1 MALKMHFLDRNLS
14 PMEFT
19 MYRVVNT
26 LLRSKIGPAL
36 VGSVIM
42 FVGCGPTFGADSVL
56 PKIDWQ
62 GLRTSHILVSADDQ
76 TVRTLLT
83 EKFAG
88 SQESHLKLEAKSFY
102 NVLYQQQ
109 GLPRQRYSL
118 TDALAGREPD
128 RTKFRY
134 AVCGTKIDN
143 TAGKAQN
150 GAIGRDAGMQ
160 AANLNGNL
168 SNSQLMGVGVVV
180 GLVSALAT
188 DQEKVLSCDE
198 DVTVC
203 PISAMFCTWHESV
216 VTDFTLYDG
225 DRAIA
230 QSKKFVERTGR
241 GFEPTELA
249 QKHLEQLKA
258 L

>member
-1 MALKMHFLDRNLS
+1 MEIKIALFGMVLLTNL
-14 PMEFT
+14 
-19 MYRVVNT
+19 
-26 LLRSKIGPAL
+26 A
-36 VGSVIM
+36 
-42 FVGCGPTFGADSVL
+42 FGADINIPEIDWSVL
-56 PKIDWQ
+56 KGKLIQ
-62 GLRTSHILVSADDQ
+62 ISADDI
-76 TVRTLLT
+76 VVHNVL
-83 EKFAG
+83 EKKFGDNFG
-88 SQESHLKLEAKSFY
+88 SKMRLVATSFY

-203 PISAMFCTWHESV
+203 PISAMFCSWHESV

-241 GFEPTELA
+241 GFEPKELA

>member
-1 MALKMHFLDRNLS
+1 MHFLDINLRS
-14 PMEFT
+14 MEFD
-19 MYRVVNT
+19 MYRRVNAF
-26 LLRSKIGPAL
+26 LRSKICQAL
-36 VGSVIM
+36 VGSMLVLAA
-42 FVGCGPTFGADSVL
+42 CESAWGADSVL
-56 PKIDWQ
+56 PEIDWQ
-62 GLRTSHILVSADDQ
+62 GLRVRHILVTADDQ
-76 TVRTLLT
+76 VVRTLLT
-83 EKFAG
+83 EKFSG
-88 SQESHLKLEAKSFY
+88 SQESHLKLAAKSFY

-160 AANLNGNL
+160 AANLNGTL

-241 GFEPTELA
+241 GFEPKELA